1 MEIISSAFIQIG
13 NSLALSG
20 QVLEHTWF
28 IALPPIFYLF
38 FKILW
43 LYHIQDKYF
52 SSLTW
57 TLLEIIPP
65 KNIEKSFKP
74 MEALFAGFAGVEKTF
89 NQLEINLDGAL
100 TDIMSLELVS
110 DEGNVHFYIRTLKKH
125 RSLVE
130 SHIYAQY
137 PDVGIVEVPDYV
149 DDIPR
154 IVPNSQWDLWGA
166 DLEFT
171 KHDAYPIRTYPKFE
185 ESVTGKMIDP
195 LAGLVET
202 MGKIGPGQKMWLQW
216 VIYPAKPSWGV
227 TEGKKILDKLKG
239 REEKKEEI
247 LKRLWKDIMDVFSN
261 LIIALT
267 KPVEFKE
274 ESKKE
279 EQPLEFRLSPGER
292 EVLKAIE
299 DNLGKLQF
307 FTKGR
312 FIYVGRRENFD
323 RSLGVTSFFGG
334 IKQFNDENL
343 NGFKPGSDT
352 KTVSAYFFKE
362 SRLRYRQRKIL
373 RRYRSR
379 SMDGFKMT
387 LSSEE
392 LATVFHLP
400 DMSVVAPSITR
411 VEAKRGGAPAN
422 LPVE

>member
-1 MEIISSAFIQIG
+1 
-13 NSLALSG
+13 
-20 QVLEHTWF
+20 
-28 IALPPIFYLF
+28 
-38 FKILW
+38 
-43 LYHIQDKYF
+43 
-52 SSLTW
+52 
-57 TLLEIIPP
+57 
-65 KNIEKSFKP
+65 
-74 MEALFAGFAGVEKTF
+74 
-89 NQLEINLDGAL
+89 
-100 TDIMSLELVS
+100 
-110 DEGNVHFYIRTLKKH
+110 
-125 RSLVE
+125 
-130 SHIYAQY
+130 
-137 PDVGIVEVPDYV
+137 
-149 DDIPR
+149 
-154 IVPNSQWDLWGA
+154 
-166 DLEFT
+166 
-171 KHDAYPIRTYPKFE
+171 
-185 ESVTGKMIDP
+185 
-195 LAGLVET
+195 
-202 MGKIGPGQKMWLQW
+202 
-216 VIYPAKPSWGV
+216 
-227 TEGKKILDKLKG
+227 
-239 REEKKEEI
+239 
-247 LKRLWKDIMDVFSN
+247 MDVFSN